1 MFLIGGVV
9 DSATIMF
16 LVTLVVFLVGLIG
29 FWLVPR
35 VLSRTSVGHFLQNK
49 WRFLE
54 ECFHGHQ
61 LYKIPRFNQQMQ
73 ENQVYRKVFVYLNS
87 LPSAEDSDFV
97 NLLSGNSKPNEIN
110 LVIDAAHD
118 QMFSD
123 TYLGSR
129 ILWKFEKDCLVL
141 KMRKKEKRRIL
152 SSYLQHIHNVAEEIE
167 KTTKQTRLYINAE
180 NQPEKNGRWISVPFT
195 HPATIDTAVLD
206 SDLKNKMKSDLESF
220 LKSEQYYHRLGRVWK
235 RSYLLYGPSGTGKS
249 SFIAGMAKFL
259 RYDIYDVDLSKVAND
274 SDLKL
279 LLLQTT
285 SKSMIV
291 VEDLDRYLVEKS
303 TAVNLS
309 GILNFMDGI
318 ISSCGEER
326 VMVFTVSSKDQI
338 DPTVLRPGRIDVHV
352 QFPLCDFPAFKTLA
366 NSHLGIKEHKLFPQ
380 VEEIF
385 QTGASLSPAE
395 IGEIMIFNRGSPT
408 RALKTVINAL
418 KSNNDTKVTTVPSS
432 KITEEP
438 VRLTHSVSVGGAL
451 GVPSG
456 LIGHGG
462 SSGLPP
468 RLMYS
473 GSART
478 VDESRDSG
486 FFRRDSVPTV
496 KEFRK
501 LYGLLKTKNSKKEF
515 LDLDRSEKENSR
527 HEIIL

>member
-1 MFLIGGVV
+1 
-9 DSATIMF
+9 
-16 LVTLVVFLVGLIG
+16 
-29 FWLVPR
+29 
-35 VLSRTSVGHFLQNK
+35 
-49 WRFLE
+49 
-54 ECFHGHQ
+54 
-61 LYKIPRFNQQMQ
+61 MQ
-73 ENQVYRKVFVYLNS
+73 ENQVYRKVFMYLNS

-97 NLLSGNSKPNEIN
+97 NLFSGDNKPNEIN
-110 LVIDAAHD
+110 LVINAAH

-129 ILWKFEKDCLVL
+129 IFWKFEKDSLVL
-141 KMRKKEKRRIL
+141 KMRTKEKRRIL
-152 SSYLQHIHNVAEEIE
+152 SSYLQHIHNVTDEIQQ
-167 KTTKQTRLYINAE
+167 KTKQIRLHINAE
-180 NQPEKNGRWISVPFT
+180 KEPERNGRWISVPFT

-249 SFIAGMAKFL
+249 SFVAGMAKFL
-259 RYDIYDVDLSKVAND
+259 CYDIYDVDLSKVAND
-274 SDLKL
+274 SNLKL

-285 SKSMIV
+285 RRSMIV
-291 VEDLDRYLVEKS
+291 VEDLDRYLVDKS
-303 TAVNLS
+303 TTVNLS

-326 VMVFTVSSKDQI
+326 VMVFTVSNKEQI

-385 QTGASLSPAE
+385 LTGASLSPAE

-408 RALKTVINAL
+408 RALKTVISAL
-418 KSNNDTKVTTVPSS
+418 KSNNDTVIAS
-432 KITEEP
+432 KTISGTKNEEP
-438 VRLTHSVSVGGAL
+438 LRLTHSVSVGGAL

-462 SSGLPP
+462 PVGLPPP
-468 RLMYS
+468 RLMHS

-478 VDESRDSG
+478 VEESRETRL
-486 FFRRDSVPTV
+486 FQRERIPTI
-496 KEFRK
+496 KEFK
-501 LYGLLKTKNSKKEF
+501 KFYGLLKTKNSKKEF
-515 LDLDRSEKENSR
+515 MDFDGSEKENSR
-527 HEIIL
+527 HDIML